1 MRKVWKKEVEERYLN
16 EKVIKHYSK
25 QSKNTLK
32 EITFL
37 KLKQE
42 HKKISED
49 LECY

>member
-1 MRKVWKKEVEERYLN
+1 MRKVWKKGIEDRYLN

-37 KLKQE
+37 KLRRK
-42 HKKISED
+42 HKIISED
-49 LECY
+49 L